1 MEGRTP
7 EKIVTVQR
15 TRMSV
20 TTIYPNLLEMMTQFE
35 MRVVDVACLLQISE
49 QAMRRRL
56 LGRANGGTDIT
67 AYECHILCEY
77 FKKPFEWLFA
87 TAGDVA

>member
-1 MEGRTP
+1 MKGRTP
-7 EKIVTVQR
+7 EKVVIVQQ

-20 TTIYPNLLEMMTQFE
+20 KTIYPNLLAMIADLNMS
-35 MRVVDVACLLQISE
+35 VANLGAIIGVSD

-56 LGRANGGTDIT
+56 LGKANGGTDIT

-77 FKKPFEWLFA
+77 FHKSFEWLFA
-87 TAGDVA
+87 TGDVA